1 MPVQPVLNHVPLK
14 QVLGLKTKMQKAQVA
29 GLSAPPP
36 VAAHAIA
43 GLATEKPTAEAAV
56 SDRRAAHP
64 CFGPAGAEGAGL
76 RCAQCQLPLGD
87 LGYAMDGEGKIMLH
101 GECKAQLILQDM
113 QKADEARLKKEAAL
127 KRERRAKY
135 DLGWKVQR
143 VPRNQLHAS
152 KLGCASLPQGLC
164 ALAWSAESRTVSVV
178 PTANAAASINL
189 EYLSLALRARKQD
202 GREPMFS
209 LDPKVS
215 EVRDKRNLWQVKRFE
230 PAWLDGTSVGEVM
243 FQADYHLKEL
253 SMGEHCQPV
262 SGMRNALDYSE
273 EQGLEKGWCAREW
286 FIVNKAEIQVTKD
299 SVMVPR
305 VEMGVEAR
313 ETFKTETG
321 LQDVPITRP
330 DHPLVQY
337 ADAFTHNFE
346 LIAER
351 KSVVFHLRELA
362 KASVLAKF
370 LVENQVSLGEEWFSI
385 ADMSAGPSAHRE
397 IPQLW
402 NEQRMSQIQVED
414 GRIVS
419 SAEGVKSASR
429 MHGVYGGVEMGVGQ
443 LQRVTQVPV
452 GRVPTAKVSMARAP
466 NLSQRLIQ
474 ARTGLAEMPL
484 EVPGAAPGVPKGVDL
499 NLDRFDLDAA
509 VEAKSEEPEG
519 SWGGAEFIGRAFWKN
534 LSGSAFAEEDRAML
548 RALFDPHMCDR
559 REDCELFVPPVT
571 DRAHVQKLR
580 KLLEEEAAVRE
591 QRKAEFLSTDFAPE
605 SSSSLFPG
613 WRQSSAAA
621 PRGPVHAR
629 PEYVEQAAGLVKG
642 AAASFD
648 KVMEDATRFRIYQL
662 GSLEVRTLQ
671 EAGSQE
677 VVGAVFSSQGA
688 PASTEGEWSTIAK
701 TDRIVKAVLYVE
713 ADPEATPMQHFFT
726 VLETDQG
733 DFIMVEMLRDGSQSW
748 VENAAELETRRA
760 HAKVLR
766 ATECSK
772 STVAVEQLQD
782 FRATQCARS
791 KAVQRLQADLTEL
804 DGSSHSRQYA
814 EAVLLQAAPAKAKA
828 WATLNQADKS
838 LAKLLGVTSAEGWD
852 TREAAVFGLAW
863 GSLSK
868 EQNLAAMSMGFD
880 EACWS
885 ILCASKE
892 NRAPPATQAS
902 ELSLAER
909 VAQLTE
915 AEREAMM
922 EEWVKRNYGIS
933 A

>member
-1 MPVQPVLNHVPLK
+1 
-14 QVLGLKTKMQKAQVA
+14 
-29 GLSAPPP
+29 
-36 VAAHAIA
+36 
-43 GLATEKPTAEAAV
+43 
-56 SDRRAAHP
+56 
-64 CFGPAGAEGAGL
+64 
-76 RCAQCQLPLGD
+76 
-87 LGYAMDGEGKIMLH
+87 
-101 GECKAQLILQDM
+101 
-113 QKADEARLKKEAAL
+113 
-127 KRERRAKY
+127 
-135 DLGWKVQR
+135 
-143 VPRNQLHAS
+143 
-152 KLGCASLPQGLC
+152 
-164 ALAWSAESRTVSVV
+164 
-178 PTANAAASINL
+178 
-189 EYLSLALRARKQD
+189 
-202 GREPMFS
+202 
-209 LDPKVS
+209 
-215 EVRDKRNLWQVKRFE
+215 
-230 PAWLDGTSVGEVM
+230 
-243 FQADYHLKEL
+243 
-253 SMGEHCQPV
+253 
-262 SGMRNALDYSE
+262 
-273 EQGLEKGWCAREW
+273 
-286 FIVNKAEIQVTKD
+286 
-299 SVMVPR
+299 
-305 VEMGVEAR
+305 
-313 ETFKTETG
+313 
-321 LQDVPITRP
+321 
-330 DHPLVQY
+330 
-337 ADAFTHNFE
+337 
-346 LIAER
+346 
-351 KSVVFHLRELA
+351 
-362 KASVLAKF
+362 
-370 LVENQVSLGEEWFSI
+370 
-385 ADMSAGPSAHRE
+385 
-397 IPQLW
+397 
-402 NEQRMSQIQVED
+402 MSQIQVED